1 MATVAVALTLGCGSL
16 VTFEVRAMR
25 RNLMSDTAIL
35 AQMVGD
41 NSTAALSF
49 EDTGAARQLLQ
60 GLKAQPSIIRA
71 CVFTAHGLPLAE
83 YHREGP
89 PDCPGPAALTPDAT
103 AMVSGKLIVSHSVF
117 LERQLLGVVYLE
129 ADLRDLRLGVERA
142 VTLLLAILAVV
153 GMVAYLIGIRLQKL
167 VSEPVVH
174 LAQTARAVV
183 SGKDYAIR
191 AVKRT
196 DDELGQLVEG
206 FNEMLAEIQ
215 RRDDELRGHRNRLEE
230 QVRERTLE
238 LSQVNHQ
245 LRDAKER
252 AEMASCA
259 KSEFLAH
266 MSHEIRT
273 PMNGILGMT
282 ELLLD
287 TPVSKEQ
294 RGFLTVVK
302 NSADSLLTI
311 INDIL
316 DLSKIE
322 AGKFDL
328 SSVSFRL
335 RGCIGTPLDLLANR
349 AAQKHITLT
358 VSVGTEVP
366 DNVIGDPIRL
376 QQVLLNLA
384 GNAVKFTDRG
394 GVTLKVTSR
403 PEAGNAVAMRFEVQD
418 TGVGI
423 SRDKQEK
430 IFEAFSQA
438 DASVVR
444 RFGGTGLGLTIASRL
459 ASLMGGSITVE
470 SEPGVG
476 SCFVFA
482 ARLGLAAE
490 TAETPQ
496 ALTPEPQKPH
506 LRSLR
511 ILLAED
517 NAVNQI
523 VASKLLEKQGHRVW
537 LANNGREAMQALTSQ
552 PEFDLILMDVQM
564 PEMSGFEATEQIR
577 AREQGAS
584 GHIPIIAMTAFAMSG
599 DRERCLA
606 AGMDGYLS
614 KPVRAKELLDLVA
627 EVSREQPVRS

>member
-1 MATVAVALTLGCGSL
+1 M
-16 VTFEVRAMR
+16 
-25 RNLMSDTAIL
+25 
-35 AQMVGD
+35 
-41 NSTAALSF
+41 
-49 EDTGAARQLLQ
+49 
-60 GLKAQPSIIRA
+60 
-71 CVFTAHGLPLAE
+71 
-83 YHREGP
+83 
-89 PDCPGPAALTPDAT
+89 
-103 AMVSGKLIVSHSVF
+103 
-117 LERQLLGVVYLE
+117 
-129 ADLRDLRLGVERA
+129 
-142 VTLLLAILAVV
+142 
-153 GMVAYLIGIRLQKL
+153 
-167 VSEPVVH
+167 
-174 LAQTARAVV
+174 
-183 SGKDYAIR
+183 
-191 AVKRT
+191 
-196 DDELGQLVEG
+196 
-206 FNEMLAEIQ
+206 
-215 RRDDELRGHRNRLEE
+215 
-230 QVRERTLE
+230 
-238 LSQVNHQ
+238 NHQ

-252 AEMASCA
+252 AEMASRA

-266 MSHEIRT
+266 MSHEVRT

-335 RGCIGTPLDLLANR
+335 RECIGTPLDLLANR

-423 SRDKQEK
+423 PRDKQEK

-444 RFGGTGLGLTIASRL
+444 RFGGTGLGLTISSRL

-482 ARLGLAAE
+482 ARLGLAE
-490 TAETPQ
+490 TAETPP
-496 ALTPEPQKPH
+496 ALTPEAQKAHP
-506 LRSLR
+506 RSLR

-537 LANNGREAMQALTSQ
+537 LANNGREALQAFTSQ
-552 PEFDLILMDVQM
+552 REFDLILMDVQM

-577 AREQGAS
+577 ALEQGAS

-599 DRERCLA
+599 DRERCLV